1 MNIMRFFDFVIE
13 YFKQQIKKKMKT
25 TLKDLPQENI
35 ATSAKLNT
43 EINDNY
49 NELLNLRT
57 TLLHMQFLHAS
68 LN

>member
-1 MNIMRFFDFVIE
+1 
-13 YFKQQIKKKMKT
+13 MKT
-25 TLKDLPQENI
+25 TLKDLPQENVS
-35 ATSAKLNT
+35 TSAKLNT

-57 TLLHMQFLHAS
+57 TLLHMQFFHAS